1 MNDRFDETWHRL
13 REWTNGQ
20 TPSERLAA
28 QILLHEGF
36 KDLDPSHPLGGRDGG
51 KDAIC
56 TKDGQKWLMAVY
68 FAKGQKSFKVIKD
81 KFLGDLKGVKTNTA
95 DALVFVTNQELSL
108 SQRENLKFAEDI
120 PIEIFHLERINAIL
134 DKPEMRDIRKQFLK
148 IDFGEEEKSIST
160 RYLLSLDIQ
169 RDCKLLQNL
178 LDYNENSYLTDKW
191 KSCFRENRST
201 WRDKPSQI
209 LLIQSINRDLIQSIQ
224 AFYEKLDEL
233 EEECR
238 TLIEL
243 KLMAA
248 TIELKPKHGRGILCF
263 ETPPVWAEKYFT
275 EEDRIALLNCKKRN
289 AMKLKSLKETIR
301 IILDS
306 GNQIVDRLSL
316 Q

>member
-28 QILLHEGF
+28 QILLHEGY

-51 KDAIC
+51 KDALC
-56 TKDGQKWLMAVY
+56 TKDGQQWIMAVY
-68 FAKGQKSFKVIKD
+68 FARGQKSFKVIKD

-95 DALVFVTNQELSL
+95 DALVFVTNQELSIAERKKL
-108 SQRENLKFAEDI
+108 ESAEDI
-120 PIEIFHLERINAIL
+120 PIKIFHLESITAIL
-134 DKPEMRDIRKQFLK
+134 DKPDMHALRKQFLK
-148 IDFGEEEKSIST
+148 IDFTDEEKSRST

-169 RDCKLLQNL
+169 RDCKLLQDF

-209 LLIQSINRDLIQSIQ
+209 LLIQSINRDLIQCIQ
-224 AFYEKLDEL
+224 VFYEELDDL
-233 EEECR
+233 EEECGN
-238 TLIEL
+238 LIEL
-243 KLMAA
+243 KLMAR
-248 TIELKPKHGRGILCF
+248 TIELKPKHGKGTLCF
-263 ETPPVWAEKYFT
+263 DTPPAWAEKYFT
-275 EEDRIALLNCKKRN
+275 EQDRIALFNCKKGN
-289 AMKLKSLKETIR
+289 AMKLRILKETII
-301 IILDS
+301 IILNS

-316 Q
+316 